1 MTAGGFDSYDF
12 GFDQR
17 ANRLRE
23 WEIREDP
30 HRLLLCADNAVFQ
43 QIRRFIARSGQV
55 INIAPFPEAEAS
67 RWTHCLELTR
77 IPEGL
82 RDFLRLMESVV
93 VLRGLPQEISDAIA
107 LDFYKIPRPDLDPDS
122 WPNTDIGELVNRMKY
137 WKTDPVAQASAR
149 EGLTDRLASVVRR
162 HPLLRDSQL
171 VSTPGHNATR
181 TSQSE
186 LLGQAVA
193 TRLGVSILRTRS
205 RNLLRPESKARTERV
220 DFRDEFEIDRG
231 QLAGAEVVIIDD
243 VLGRGTTMQG
253 VAAAARRAGAPYDGI
268 HALVAAR
275 TIR

>member
-1 MTAGGFDSYDF
+1 MAGRGLDQYEFE
-12 GFDQR
+12 FDQR

-23 WEIREDP
+23 WEVREDP
-30 HRLLLCADNAVFQ
+30 HRLMLCADHAVFQ

-55 INIAPFPEAEAS
+55 IKMTPFPEAEAS
-67 RWTHCLELTR
+67 RWTHCLELPR

-107 LDFYKIPRPDLDPDS
+107 LDFYKIPRPDLDPDA
-122 WPNTDIGELVNRMKY
+122 WPNTDIGELVNQMKY
-137 WKTDPVAQASAR
+137 WKADPVTQASAR
-149 EGLTDRLASVVRR
+149 EGLAERLASVVRR

-171 VSTPGHNATR
+171 VSTPGHDATQ

-193 TRLGVSILRTRS
+193 RRLGVSILRARS
-205 RNLLRPESKARTERV
+205 RSVLRPESKARTERV